1 MPLSRAE
8 KQRIVDDLAERLQR
22 AEAIVLADYRGL
34 NVARLQALRRALRET
49 RAEFQVIKNSLMLRA
64 LRQAG
69 LIEPQELL
77 VGPTSVILMY
87 EELSA
92 PTKLL
97 LDVAKETELLTIKGG
112 ILAGR
117 ILDAASVRALADLPS
132 RPQLLAMV
140 VGVISAPLRQ
150 CVTVLNA
157 PLQGLVNVLQAKAQA
172 ADT

>member
-22 AEAIVLADYRGL
+22 AEAVVLADYRGL

-69 LIEPQELL
+69 LSEPQELL

-132 RPQLLAMV
+132 RPQLLGMV
-140 VGVISAPLRQ
+140 VGVICAPLRQ